1 MIVFFFCAWSSLLE
15 ASCVHFESKAPVVVC
30 QPVYKKFSEAG
41 VDDYIAKPVDKDDLI
56 EVVERNVSK

>member
-1 MIVFFFCAWSSLLE
+1 MHCE
-15 ASCVHFESKAPVVVC
+15 AKALVVVC
-30 QPVYKKFSEAG
+30 QPVYKVFSEAG

>member
-1 MIVFFFCAWSSLLE
+1 M
-15 ASCVHFESKAPVVVC
+15 HFESKAPVVVC
-30 QPVYKKFSEAG
+30 QPVYKVFSEAG